1 MLPIAAGAG
10 ILGLAALGY
19 YLWEEDKKKGP
30 PTPQEIQNAKNTT
43 PPQVP
48 PIQNQPGSPRLNP
61 NPPLPDVK
69 PPTAVIVGETPGGN
83 KVVAVVTVDPGTGI
97 PQLSGQLSV
106 EGPAMPQAH
115 ALFDYLKTNGTA
127 NTQELKRLTLDF
139 QRAHNANVA
148 AKKVTGELVEDGL
161 YGPMTSAALTVY
173 TGQPIPPATSMQ
185 KTVPTSPSSPGTAA
199 LAASNLYA
207 YLKLN
212 GAKNDGKAER
222 KTLIKIFQHA
232 VNTDPLYPGPASPNA
247 STRIIKEKLVEDGLY
262 GPKTSDALAA
272 INFERIP
279 PVK

>member
-1 MLPIAAGAG
+1 MLPIALGAG
-10 ILGLAALGY
+10 ILGLAGLGY
-19 YLWEEDKKKGP
+19 YLYEEEQKKKP
-30 PTPQEIQNAKNTT
+30 PTAKEIGASKNTT

-61 NPPLPDVK
+61 NPPAVGET
-69 PPTAVIVGETPGGN
+69 PPRAVIVGETPGGN

-97 PQLSGQLSV
+97 PAVSGQLSV

-115 ALFDYLKTNGTA
+115 ELFDYLKQNGTA
-127 NTQELKRLTLDF
+127 NTQELKRLTLAF
-139 QRAHNANVA
+139 QKAHNSTNP
-148 AKKVTGELVEDGL
+148 AKAVTGELVQDGL

-173 TGQPIPPATSMQ
+173 TGQPIPPAGSMAN
-185 KTVPTSPSSPGTAA
+185 TVPTSPSSPGTAA

-212 GAKNDGKAER
+212 GAKNDGKPER
-222 KTLIKIFQHA
+222 KAIIKQFQHA
-232 VNTDPLYPGPASPNA
+232 ANTDPLYPGPASMNA
-247 STRIIKEKLVEDGLY
+247 STRIIKIKLVEDGLY

-279 PVK
+279 PA